1 MSISTKHA
9 TESPYVAQRA
19 RLSLWLDRRL
29 GQVMITPAVVL
40 LVVLVIFPTLY
51 LFYLSLSRWD
61 MSSPD
66 PVFVGPQN
74 FIRLFT
80 RDDFFWPAVQR
91 SVIFVVV
98 AIAVEYVLG
107 LAIALLMNRRLRG
120 IGIFR
125 TALLLPMAM
134 TPIVTGMLWL
144 ILYNPN
150 YGLINYLLGLV
161 GIQGP
166 DWISNPKTALLAL
179 IIVDIWQWTPFMFLV
194 LSAGLAGLPIEVAEA
209 AKVDGANRWQEFWSV
224 TLPLLKRTSL
234 LAILLRI
241 IDLWKVFD
249 TIFALTKGG
258 PGTSTQTLNFYGY
271 LQGFRWFNLGYAAA
285 IMVVAMFAIMFFAN
299 YFMRLQGGLL
309 EAE

>member
-1 MSISTKHA
+1 M
-9 TESPYVAQRA
+9 
-19 RLSLWLDRRL
+19 
-29 GQVMITPAVVL
+29 
-40 LVVLVIFPTLY
+40 
-51 LFYLSLSRWD
+51 
-61 MSSPD
+61 
-66 PVFVGPQN
+66 
-74 FIRLFT
+74 
-80 RDDFFWPAVQR
+80 
-91 SVIFVVV
+91 IFVVV
-98 AIAVEYVLG
+98 GIAVEYVLG

-134 TPIVTGMLWL
+134 TPIVTGMVWL

-166 DWISNPKTALLAL
+166 DWISQPNTALLAL

-194 LSAGLAGLPIEVAEA
+194 LSAGLAGLPIEVSEA

-234 LAILLRI
+234 LAILLRV

-258 PGTSTQTLNFYGY
+258 PGTATQTLNFYGY

-285 IMVVAMFAIMFFAN
+285 IMVVAMFVIMFFAN